1 MHIGNHALIFLSVT
15 LFSGCGTTRLPP
27 AVSMDHLSPEQLNAL
42 ELIKIYSQTKTIKR
56 QFDTV
61 ATVQGVSCK
70 SSMWGHAATKRDAIL
85 QTRYR
90 AQQAGADAIIY
101 LRCDNQHAAAATYD
115 CSEIVICNGEA
126 IKFK

>member
-1 MHIGNHALIFLSVT
+1 MHVRNHALIFLSVV
-15 LFSGCGTTRLPP
+15 LFSGCGTTKLPP
-27 AVSMDHLSPEQLNAL
+27 TVGMDHLSPEQLNAL
-42 ELIKIYSQTKTIKR
+42 EVIKIYSQTKTIKQ

-61 ATVQGVSCK
+61 TTVQGISCK
-70 SSMWGHAATKRDAIL
+70 SSMWGKAATRRDAIL

-101 LRCDNQHAAAATYD
+101 LRCDHQRDAAYD

>member
-1 MHIGNHALIFLSVT
+1 MHVRNHALIFLSVA
-15 LFSGCGTTRLPP
+15 LFSGCGTTKPP
-27 AVSMDHLSPEQLNAL
+27 PTVGMDHLSPEQLTAL
-42 ELIKIYSQTKTIKR
+42 EAIKIYSQTKTIKQ

-61 ATVQGVSCK
+61 TTVQGISCK
-70 SSMWGHAATKRDAIL
+70 SSMWGKAATRRDAIL

-101 LRCDNQHAAAATYD
+101 LRCDHQRDTAYD